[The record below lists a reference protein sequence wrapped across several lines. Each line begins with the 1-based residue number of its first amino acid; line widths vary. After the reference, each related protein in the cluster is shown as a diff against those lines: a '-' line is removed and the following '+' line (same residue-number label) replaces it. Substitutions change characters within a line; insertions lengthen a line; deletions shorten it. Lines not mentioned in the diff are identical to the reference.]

1 MLGLQNK
8 DSLFLPPALVVNAAD
23 EEFQGGQIADALRL
37 LARARDRTDRV
48 AHERV
53 DRLSPWKGREG
64 DAAVDDVCAALQL
77 MDFAEQK
84 VARVPHFRL
93 PSREV
98 GSPDGGER
106 IPLPPTADPAYD
118 KPMAKAKKFE
128 LESAAPTL
136 NEEDEETLAA
146 SMKAFGTRRLAEPSP
161 PKKSASGCPSGSPP
175 PLHAKGAE
183 RSR

>member
-1 MLGLQNK
+1 M
-8 DSLFLPPALVVNAAD
+8 VNAAD

-84 VARVPHFRL
+84 VARVPHFSA
-93 PSREV
+93 PS
-98 GSPDGGER
+98 R
-106 IPLPPTADPAYD
+106 IPLRRPPIPAYD

-146 SMKAFGTRRLAEPSP
+146 IDEGIRDAKAGRTVPAEEVRKRLPKWITASSTR
-161 PKKSASGCPSGSPP
+161 
-175 PLHAKGAE
+175 KG
-183 RSR
+183 R